1 MASGDGLFRF
11 HPYQSTPTVADY
23 ATHDNRNQHPVL
35 DFDDATD
42 EHAVFK
48 DFFARNYASG
58 GVTVYV
64 HYSMETATADDVVWN
79 VAFERIGDEGLDV
92 DADGF
97 AAAQTVTDTVPGT
110 CGHVG
115 VAAITFTHGAQMD
128 SVAVG
133 ELYRLKVTR
142 DADNGSD
149 TATGDAE
156 LHGVE
161 GKET

>member
-11 HPYQSTPTVADY
+11 HPYNSTPTTSNY
-23 ATHDNRNQHPVL
+23 ATLDYRNQHPVL
-35 DFDDATD
+35 DFDADTD

-48 DFFARNYASG
+48 DFLARNYAGG

-64 HYSMETATADDVVWN
+64 HYSMTTATADDVVWN
-79 VAFERIGDEGLDV
+79 VAFERIGDGVQDV
-92 DADGF
+92 DSDGF
-97 AAAQTVTDTVPGT
+97 AAVQTVTDTVPGT

-115 VAAITFTHGAQMD
+115 VAAITLTHGAQMD
-128 SVAVG
+128 SIAGG
-133 ELYRLKVTR
+133 ELFRLKVTR

-149 TATGDAE
+149 TASGDAE

>member
-11 HPYQSTPTVADY
+11 HPYSSTPTTANY

-35 DFDDATD
+35 DFDADTD
-42 EHAVFK
+42 EHAVFS
-48 DFFARNYASG
+48 DIWARNYAGSG
-58 GVTVYV
+58 LTVYV
-64 HYSMETATADDVVWN
+64 HYSMETATSGAVVWN
-79 VAFERIGDEGLDV
+79 VALERIGDEVQDV
-92 DADGF
+92 DSDGF
-97 AAAQTVTDTVPGT
+97 AAVQTVTDTVPGT

-115 VAAITFTHGAQMD
+115 VAAITFSDGAQMD

>member
-11 HPYQSTPTVADY
+11 HPYQSTPTAANY

-35 DFDDATD
+35 DFDADTD

-48 DFFARNYASG
+48 DIFPRNYGGS

-79 VAFERIGDEGLDV
+79 VAFERIGAGVQDV
-92 DADGF
+92 DSDGF
-97 AAAQTVTDTVPGT
+97 AAVQTVTDTVPGT

-115 VAAITFTHGAQMD
+115 VAVITFTNGAQMD

-133 ELYRLKVTR
+133 ELFRLKVTR

-149 TATGDAE
+149 DASGDAE